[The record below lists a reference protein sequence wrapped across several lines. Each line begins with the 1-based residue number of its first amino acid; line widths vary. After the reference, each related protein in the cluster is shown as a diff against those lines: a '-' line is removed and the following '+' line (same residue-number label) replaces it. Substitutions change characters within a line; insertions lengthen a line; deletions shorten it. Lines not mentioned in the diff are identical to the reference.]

1 MRDHSLKQIVLFAV
15 FFVALFAALF
25 ASVVQVHNR
34 KLQQHAT
41 AHYVP
46 ATPAAAPTN

>member
-1 MRDHSLKQIVLFAV
+1 MSDHSLKHVLFFAV

-25 ASVVQVHNR
+25 AGVVRVHNR
-34 KLQQHAT
+34 NMQRHAT